1 MKNGIQSI
9 KVRTV
14 TAVKVAAI
22 VVAVMSMTVPA
33 FTSTSVASAQA
44 KGIPEW
50 TFWVGPWKFCHWF
63 CLVPAYCCEVE
74 GQL

>member
-22 VVAVMSMTVPA
+22 VVAMSFTIPA
-33 FTSTSVASAQA
+33 FAGTSVASAQA

-50 TFWVGPWKFCHWF
+50 TVWVGPWKLCLWF
-63 CLVPAYCCEVE
+63 CLTPGFCCEVE